1 MANETFLSYARKDK
15 EIVRQLF
22 DELLNRNID
31 LWLDLEDIRGGTVWM
46 DALLTA
52 IQNCHNFLYCIS
64 ENSIESPYCAAELAH
79 ALRLNKRI
87 IPVVVRDIQPDR
99 CPQPIRELQWVLI
112 HRDFKFGIDELTSIL
127 ESPEGISWG
136 DRLDSKLE
144 IISKGRP
151 TRILGLYRKCYLIGR
166 NPETDIQQNGIII
179 VEERGVKKPQISR
192 SHLQL
197 ALKVGRWHAI
207 DVSRNGT
214 QINGRELQRGENRAL
229 KHNDV
234 LKLSTHIRLIYQE
247 IHTQELQAKVDSRE
261 TGV

>member
-15 EIVRQLF
+15 EQIRLLF
-22 DELLNRNID
+22 DALLARGID

-52 IQNCHNFLYCIS
+52 IQNCHNFIYCLS
-64 ENSIESPYCAAELAH
+64 EASIESPYCQAELAH

-87 IPVVVRDIQPDR
+87 IPVLVKDIHPDR
-99 CPQPIRELQWVLI
+99 CPQPIRELQWVFVN
-112 HRDFKFGIDELTSIL
+112 RDLKVGVDELAGIL

-144 IISKGRP
+144 IVSKGRP

-166 NPETDIQQNGIII
+166 NPETDIQENGIII
-179 VEERGVKKPQISR
+179 VEERGVGKPQVSR
-192 SHLQL
+192 THLQL

-207 DVSRNGT
+207 DVSKNGT
-214 QINGRELQRGENRAL
+214 RLNGRELRKGENRVL

-234 LKLSTHIRLIYQE
+234 LQISKNIRLIYQE
-247 IHTQELQAKVDSRE
+247 IHTQELRTEVDPRE

>member
-1 MANETFLSYARKDK
+1 MANETFISYARKDK
-15 EIVRQLF
+15 EIIKELF
-22 DELLNRNID
+22 DALLARHID
-31 LWLDLEDIRGGTVWM
+31 LWLDLEDIRGGTVWQ
-46 DALLTA
+46 DALLVA
-52 IQNCHNFLYCIS
+52 IQNAHNFIYCIS

-87 IPVVVRDIQPDR
+87 IPVVVRDINPDR
-99 CPQPIRELQWVLI
+99 CPQPIRELQWVFI
-112 HRDFKFGIDELTSIL
+112 NRDFKFGIDELTGIL

-151 TRILGLYRKCYLIGR
+151 TRVLGLYRKCYLIGR

-179 VEERGVKKPQISR
+179 VEERGARKPQISR
-192 SHLQL
+192 THLQL

-207 DVSRNGT
+207 DVSKNGT
-214 QINGRELQRGENRAL
+214 RVNGRSLQKGENRAL

-234 LKLSTHIRLIYQE
+234 LQLSANIRLIYQE
-247 IHTQELQAKVDSRE
+247 IHTQELQAEIDPRE